1 MTLRADQSQAMM
13 RTVSK
18 NPRDRIFDEPV
29 DLPAE
34 FGQWARRGNEPERWV
49 FELTEHGRSF
59 AESLR
64 ELYDEADAAWESY
77 RAVHPIRCPAS
88 VYRDG
93 YANGL
98 AAAKAKAAKVDA

>member
-1 MTLRADQSQAMM
+1 MMLRAHQSQALM
-13 RTVSK
+13 RMVSK
-18 NPRDRIFDEPV
+18 SPRDRIFDEPV

-34 FGQWARRGNEPERWV
+34 FGQWVRRGLEPERWV
-49 FELTEHGRSF
+49 FELTEHGRSLG
-59 AESLR
+59 ESLR

-77 RAVHPIRCPAS
+77 RAIHPIRCPAS

-98 AAAKAKAAKVDA
+98 AAAKAKAAKGDA